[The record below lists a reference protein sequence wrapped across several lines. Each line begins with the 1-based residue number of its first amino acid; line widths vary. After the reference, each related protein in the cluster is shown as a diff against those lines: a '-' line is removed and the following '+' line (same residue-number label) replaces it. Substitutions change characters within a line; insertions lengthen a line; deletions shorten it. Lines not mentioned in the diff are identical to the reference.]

1 MAERL
6 AGLNPSLVVFTGRNE
21 ARGASIVQRLRE
33 QHPKV
38 RVEFLKM
45 DLASLKDVQASTAT
59 LAAMLGDRLDLLIC
73 NAGIMAVPPGLS
85 PDGYEIQWATNHLG
99 HALLIKHLRSTL
111 TTTAEAHGDA
121 RVVVLTSEGLMLA
134 PDGGIIFKDL
144 KTTQDYGFG
153 AKWRRYGQSKLA
165 NVLYT
170 QQLAERYPQVS
181 FVAIHPGVVGT
192 DLVSSL
198 GFLDRMFVYATS
210 KLMKPEDGCK
220 SPLWGATVPRSSFT
234 NGGYYQPI
242 GEVGKPTKWT
252 QDKKLGDELWTW
264 TESALQEFK

>member
-6 AGLNPSLVVFTGRNE
+6 AGFNPSLVVFTGRNE
-21 ARGASIVQRLRE
+21 ARGASLVQKLHE

-45 DLASLKDVQASTAT
+45 DLASLGDVQASTT
-59 LAAMLGDRLDLLIC
+59 KLAAMLEDRLDLLIC
-73 NAGIMAVPPGLS
+73 NAGIMATPPGLS

-99 HALLIKHLRSTL
+99 HALLIKHLLPTL
-111 TTTAEAHGDA
+111 TTTAQAHGDA
-121 RVVVLTSEGLMLA
+121 RVVSLTSEGLMLA
-134 PDGGIIFKDL
+134 PEGGIIFRDL

-153 AKWRRYGQSKLA
+153 ARWRRYGQSKLA
-165 NVLYT
+165 NVLYA
-170 QQLAERYPQVS
+170 QQLAERYPEVS

-210 KLMKPEDGCK
+210 TIMKPEDGCK
-220 SPLWGATVPRSSFT
+220 SPLWGATVPRSAFT
-234 NGGYYQPI
+234 NGGYYCPV

-252 QDKKLGDELWTW
+252 QDKKLSEELWTW
-264 TESALQEFK
+264 TESALREF

>member
-1 MAERL
+1 MVERL

-33 QHPKV
+33 QHVNV

-45 DLASLKDVQASTAT
+45 DLASLSDVHSSTAT
-59 LAAMLGDRLDLLIC
+59 LATMLGDRLDLLIC
-73 NAGIMAVPPGLS
+73 NAGIMATPPGRS
-85 PDGYEIQWATNHLG
+85 QDGYEIQWATNHLG
-99 HALLIKHLRSTL
+99 HALLLKHLRSML
-111 TTTAEAHGDA
+111 TATAKAHRDA
-121 RVVVLTSEGLMLA
+121 RVVVLTSEGLSLA
-134 PDGGIIFKDL
+134 PEGGIIFQDL

-153 AKWRRYGQSKLA
+153 ARWRRYGQSKLA

-170 QQLAERYPQVS
+170 QQLAERYPEVS

-198 GFLDRMFVYATS
+198 GFADRLFVYATS
-210 KLMKPEDGCK
+210 KIMKPEDGCK
-220 SPLWGATVPRSSFT
+220 SPLWGATVPRTSFT
-234 NGGYYQPI
+234 NGGYYRPI

-252 QDKKLGDELWTW
+252 QSKKLGEELWTW
-264 TESALQEFK
+264 TESALQEFE